1 MKKPNSD
8 DSDLSGGSLKF
19 RDKKRFSTYLMTTF
33 VVLVTLSVVI
43 LLATIYRY
51 FGKKVESEF
60 YEKLQAQKGQV
71 EIILKNRIA
80 LITGK
85 LDNLGSDNIVRV
97 TVMLDDKS
105 KLENR
110 ITQFYPPEDGVYH
123 FVKKI
128 GEKSIVPQN
137 YPGISRQVIDFVLTE
152 YPNGE
157 VLEDGEKM
165 RVLWWFS
172 APIMHET
179 GRMGTAYALYDMV
192 QDTKLIETIKQT
204 VAADVSVLDAGQV
217 FCLISGMTL
226 PLDAKTRNTLSTKP
240 GFHSF
245 GQNRIL
251 ARLNGI
257 NNFYFQSSLESLISE
272 KKKVTLWIGLFSI
285 VILAVSTLISIF
297 LAKKMM
303 GPLKEMTAKAI
314 QISEGQ
320 KDLLFDNKNRS
331 YWEFDQLSQAFNY
344 MLTNLKGAEEQARY
358 KELLENVDDA
368 VYILDLEGNI
378 LEANEAAYSQLG
390 YTSDAFFKLNL
401 GAIIPGKDAR
411 LIIRQLGEQNRG
423 QISPKVTLETMH
435 YKKDGENIPV
445 EIHSRVIDY
454 RGKNV
459 ILNVARNVSKR
470 IEAEK
475 ALRESEERYRSVVEN
490 SRDGIMVMND
500 ALGIIYA
507 NEVLSQILG
516 YSREEI
522 QGSFL
527 KKYLAQDSFESVEN
541 FFINSFR
548 GEIIPS
554 GLVCTIICKAG
565 DERTVKIGAN
575 RFEDSRGKVKIVS
588 QLSDITDELKTEKE
602 KKDLEAQLIHAQKM
616 EAIGTL
622 AGGIAHDF
630 NNILMGIQGYLSLMR
645 LNPESE
651 NPEQK
656 YIQGIEE
663 NVMSAA
669 NLTEQ
674 LLGFA
679 RKGKYTPRTT
689 YLNDVVE
696 KSSRM
701 FTRTKKEISVHKR
714 FQNDIWNVEVDRGQI
729 EQVLI
734 NLYLN
739 AWHAMPEGGDLYIQ
753 SENVNLSDE
762 YCKAFEARGGKY
774 VKLSVTDSGIG
785 MDKETMERIFE
796 PFFTTKEVGQG
807 TGLGLASAYGIIK
820 NHNGIIRV
828 YSEKDHGTTFVIY
841 LPASEAPALDDTP
854 DDYMLVKGKERILLV
869 DDEEGPVLV
878 EELMLK
884 ELGYTVLT
892 ARSGKEAVDLYRSNT
907 ENLDLVALDMI
918 MPEKSGKA
926 TYEELKK
933 IDPGI
938 KVLLVSGYSLNKQI
952 EDLISQGCNGFI
964 QKPFDIL
971 ELSQK
976 LREILGN

>member
-1 MKKPNSD
+1 
-8 DSDLSGGSLKF
+8 LKF
-19 RDKKRFSTYLMTTF
+19 RVKKRFSTFLMATF
-33 VVLVTLSVVI
+33 VVLVTLSVVT

-85 LDNLGSDNIVRV
+85 LENLGSDNIVRV

-110 ITQFYPPEDGVYH
+110 ITQFYPPTDGVYH

-128 GEKSIVPQN
+128 GEKSVVPEN
-137 YPGISRQVIDFVLTE
+137 YPGISREIIDFVLTE

-157 VLEDGEKM
+157 VLEEGEKK

-192 QDTKLIETIKQT
+192 QDTKLIDTLQKT
-204 VAADVSVLDAGQV
+204 VDADISVLDADHV
-217 FCLISGMTL
+217 FGLISGRAL
-226 PLDAKTRNTLSTKP
+226 PLDAKTRNALSTSP
-240 GFHSF
+240 GFHPF

-272 KKKVTLWIGLFSI
+272 KKKVTVWIGLFSI
-285 VILAVSTLISIF
+285 VILAVSTLMSIF

-303 GPLKEMTAKAI
+303 GPLKEMTVKAI

-320 KDLLFDNKNRS
+320 KDLLFDDKGPT
-331 YWEFDQLSQAFNY
+331 YWEFNQLSQAFNY
-344 MLTNLKGAEEQARY
+344 MLTNLKDAEEQTRY

-368 VYILDLEGNI
+368 VYILDLDGNI

-401 GAIIPGKDAR
+401 GAIIPEKDAR
-411 LIIRQLGEQNRG
+411 SIIGQLGEYAQE
-423 QISPKVTLETMH
+423 QISQKVTLETMH
-435 YKKDGENIPV
+435 FQKNGNSIPV
-445 EIHSRVIDY
+445 EIHSRLIRY
-454 RGKNV
+454 RGKDV
-459 ILNVARNVSKR
+459 ILNVARNISKR

-500 ALGIIYA
+500 ALQIIYA

-516 YSREEI
+516 YSRYEI
-522 QGSFL
+522 QGSSL
-527 KKYLAQDSFESVEN
+527 KKYLSQDSYEPVED
-541 FFINSFR
+541 FFINTFR

-554 GLVCTIICKAG
+554 GLICTIICKTG
-565 DERTVKIGAN
+565 DEHTVKIGAN

-602 KKDLEAQLIHAQKM
+602 KKNLEAQLIHAQKM

-645 LNPESE
+645 LNPETE
-651 NPEQK
+651 NPNQK
-656 YIQGIEE
+656 YVQGIEE

-679 RKGKYTPRTT
+679 RKGKYTPRKTC
-689 YLNDVVE
+689 LNDVVE

-714 FQNDIWNVEVDRGQI
+714 FQEDIWNVEVDRGQI

-753 SENVNLSDE
+753 TQNVSLSDD
-762 YCKAFEARGGKY
+762 YCRPYDARGGKY
-774 VKLSVTDSGIG
+774 VKLSVTDSGVG

-828 YSEKDHGTTFVIY
+828 YSEKDHGATFVIY
-841 LPASEAPALDDTP
+841 LPLSETETLDEAPDDH
-854 DDYMLVKGKERILLV
+854 MLVKGKERILLV

-892 ARSGKEAVDLYRSNT
+892 ARSGEEAIDLYRSNIDD
-907 ENLDLVALDMI
+907 LDLVALDMI

-933 IDPGI
+933 IDPDL
-938 KVLLVSGYSLNKQI
+938 KVLLVSGYSLNKQV
-952 EDLISQGCNGFI
+952 EELISQGCNGFI
-964 QKPFDIL
+964 QKPFDII

-976 LREILGN
+976 LREILEN